1 MLTLLPA
8 LILLVTALAVIVIH
22 RMRPNLG
29 VAWFLSVTATVVSL
43 GLFIFYHWHTP
54 GGLIFDHWLP
64 VTAESPQIL
73 FQLDAVSWSYGISL
87 LSLLLA
93 ILLTAPVRLQYKS
106 NPITWAGNLG
116 IAGAALLGVLS
127 ASPLTLVLTWTILDL
142 LDLITTLSYSTGS
155 RTSRSAIVLFLFR
168 LAGTFLVFWAMGL
181 SRVYGAELQFE
192 SADPRAAFFLLLAV
206 GLRLG
211 VLPLALPFS
220 QEVLRRRGIGT
231 MLRLA
236 APASS
241 LGVIAHLSST
251 IVPTS
256 ISRLLLALVGL
267 SVIYGA
273 WMWLSADD
281 EVEGRQY
288 WILALAGMAVGS
300 AIRGQPQASL
310 AWGVAMIL
318 SGGLLFLY
326 STRPRM
332 AIFLPALGLL
342 GLTGLPFTPA
352 ASGWKGL
359 IVLPFTLPD
368 LFFLVAQSL
377 LLLGYL
383 RHFLRPGDAP
393 SEVERWQQVTYYQG
407 LMILILSGWMIG
419 IFGFA
424 GSFSIGYWWASM
436 IPALVVLLS
445 VGMYLFLKRK
455 GFKLNQLQGS
465 WLVKVGSRAVG
476 MLTSILRLNWL
487 YALFWQVFT
496 WLGRLVQ
503 LVTNML
509 EGAGGVLWV
518 FVLLVL
524 IITFLQ
530 VGAP

>member
-8 LILLVTALAVIVIH
+8 LILLVTALVVIVIH
-22 RMRPNLG
+22 RLRPNLG
-29 VAWFLSVTATVVSL
+29 VAWFLSVAAAAISM
-43 GLFIFYHWHTP
+43 GLMIFYHWHEP
-54 GGLIFDHWLP
+54 GGLTFDRWLP
-64 VTAESPQIL
+64 VTQQAPQIL
-73 FQLDAVSWSYGISL
+73 FRLDAVSWSYGISL
-87 LSLLLA
+87 LGLLLA

-116 IAGAALLGVLS
+116 IAGAALLGILS

-142 LDLITTLSYSTGS
+142 LDLVITLSSSAES
-155 RTSRSAIVLFLFR
+155 RTSRSAVVFFLFR
-168 LAGTFLVFWAMGL
+168 LAGSFLVFWAMGI
-181 SRVYGAELQFE
+181 SRAYGAELQFS
-192 SADPRAAFFLLLAV
+192 SADPRAAIFLLLAV

-231 MLRLA
+231 MLRLS
-236 APASS
+236 APAAS
-241 LGVIAHLSST
+241 LGVIAHLSAT
-251 IVPTS
+251 VVPAS

-273 WMWLSADD
+273 VMWLAAGD

-326 STRPRM
+326 STRPRW
-332 AIFLPALGLL
+332 AIILPALGLL
-342 GLTGLPFTPA
+342 GLTGLPFTPS
-352 ASGWKGL
+352 ASGWNGL

-368 LFFLVAQSL
+368 FFFLAAHSL

-407 LMILILSGWMIG
+407 LAILILAGWLIG
-419 IFGFA
+419 IFGFS

-436 IPALVVLLS
+436 IPALIVLLS
-445 VGMYLFLKRK
+445 VGMYLYLKRK
-455 GFKLNQLQGS
+455 GFELSQFQGGWLIKLGIR
-465 WLVKVGSRAVG
+465 VGNILS
-476 MLTSILRLNWL
+476 TILRLNWL
-487 YALFWQVFT
+487 YSFFWKVFN
-496 WLGRLVQ
+496 WLGRLIQ

-524 IITFLQ
+524 ILTFLQ